1 MNGAMTWLRPFLTGC
16 LALVIAATSLTMAVA
31 RGQVAVGDSIVICS
45 GYGAVTITLDAQGN
59 PVGPVHICPDCVLG
73 AMAFVDANPVLPER
87 PATVG
92 RMLDRSAV
100 VLPVG
105 RASPHP
111 CARGPPVTV

>member
-1 MNGAMTWLRPFLTGC
+1 MTWLRPFLTGC

-31 RGQVAVGDSIVICS
+31 RGQVSTGDSIVICS

-73 AMAFVDANPVLPER
+73 AMAFVDANPGLPDR
-87 PATVG
+87 PASVARAVAAATV
-92 RMLDRSAV
+92 A
-100 VLPVG
+100 LPAG
-105 RASPHP
+105 QTAPAA